1 MDEREKC
8 LNALYTDNAT
18 GFNSSNEPESVR
30 TIFDRYQ
37 DIAEMFPEDLR
48 DKALPFFIDWLIYN
62 VDLVEISA
70 YTEQDAHKIFVSMND
85 RGLSL
90 TPTEMLKGFLL
101 SEIKSDKNRSEANEI
116 WKRQILE
123 LTAIDAKEDD
133 DFFKNWLRAQYADT
147 IRATHKICGY
157 LQTTK
162 GVFFRVFR

>member
-116 WKRQILE
+116 WR
-123 LTAIDAKEDD
+123 
-133 DFFKNWLRAQYADT
+133 
-147 IRATHKICGY
+147 THCY
-157 LQTTK
+157 RRK
-162 GVFFRVFR
+162 GRR